1 MNAKASVGYKKGKD
15 YDEAT
20 VRPGPEGG
28 TAPEFRCFNC
38 DEWFD
43 GNGWRYSLSKT
54 WYPFLKHKINF
65 LCGPYCSTEISEKH
79 KEKYV
84 GPGE

>member
-1 MNAKASVGYKKGKD
+1 MNAKASVEYKKGKD

-28 TAPEFRCFNC
+28 TAPEFKCFNC

-43 GNGWRYSLSKT
+43 GNGWRYTLSKA

-84 GPGE
+84 GP